1 MAINFDNSLFD
12 YLKLGA
18 SADTVGKLV
27 FPARVVDI
35 ILDDAH
41 EEWSD
46 FGEIEAL
53 GAIKFRV
60 IGEET
65 DESDP
70 KLLDIA
76 YPINSNFK
84 NYPLL
89 NEIVLIQSAPGIDRD
104 ESNVDARRYYYTTI
118 VNIWNSPHQN
128 AFPDTFQNEG
138 EPDLGYN
145 FEDKANVAPLQPAQG
160 DVIVEGRQGQTI
172 RFTGTDFE
180 KKFVEVND
188 QKPITIISN
197 GKAEADPATPVVEN
211 IDDDPAS
218 IYLVEDHTVK
228 LTQANEK
235 RDAWDGEPDKADAYQ
250 GSQVLINAGRLFF
263 NAKEESILLSGT
275 EAIGGN
281 AKTVSWDGED
291 YVAVDAT
298 KVYLGTEAFSEREP
312 VLLGATTQAWMK
324 DLLSELERLGKAL
337 AAVAPAGSS
346 AAGLTQIKSHGA
358 SMAAPLGQI
367 KKSIDD
373 LDSLKVF
380 TE

>member
-1 MAINFDNSLFD
+1 MYRFNQGFDNFILSKNSTGETSSEFIP
-12 YLKLGA
+12 
-18 SADTVGKLV
+18 V
-27 FPARVVDI
+27 RVVDI
-35 ILDDAH
+35 ILDDTH
-41 EEWSD
+41 PEWD
-46 FGEIEAL
+46 KYGKMECL
-53 GAIKFRV
+53 GAIKFRP
-60 IGEET
+60 IGEYA

-70 KLLDIA
+70 TLLDIA

-89 NEIVLIQSAPGIDRD
+89 NEIVLCTGAPSLDRD
-104 ESNVDARRYYYTTI
+104 ESNVNNTRIYYTTV
-118 VNIWNSPHQN
+118 VNLWNNPHMN
-128 AFPDTFQNEG
+128 AFPDTEQGLE
-138 EPDLGYN
+138 ELGYN
-145 FEDKANVAPLQPAQG
+145 FEDKANVAPLQPFQG

-172 RFTGTDFE
+172 RLTGVDHDQM
-180 KKFVEVND
+180 FVENND

-197 GKAEADPATPVVEN
+197 GKSGASPDSAIVEN

-218 IYLVEDHTVK
+218 IYMVEDHVVK

-235 RDAWDGEPDKADAYQ
+235 RDAWDSEPDKADTYQ
-250 GSQVLINAGRLFF
+250 GSQVLINSGRLFF

-281 AKTVSWDGED
+281 AKTINWDGED
-291 YVAVDAT
+291 YVALDAT
-298 KVYLGTEAFSEREP
+298 KVYLGTAAFGEREP

-324 DLLSELERLGKAL
+324 DLLSELQRLGKAL
-337 AAVAPAGSS
+337 AAVVPAGSS
-346 AAGLTQIKSHGA
+346 AGGLTQIKTHGA

-367 KKSIDD
+367 KKAIDD

>member
-1 MAINFDNSLFD
+1 MFNGGLQGYVYKKPTSS
-12 YLKLGA
+12 KP
-18 SADTVGKLV
+18 SPEV
-27 FPARVVDI
+27 FVARVVDI
-35 ILDDAH
+35 ILDDSH
-41 EEWSD
+41 DDWST

-53 GAIKFRV
+53 GAIRFRV
-60 IGEET
+60 IGEQQ

-70 KLLDIA
+70 KLLDLA
-76 YPINSNFK
+76 FPLNSNFK
-84 NYPLL
+84 NYPVL
-89 NEIVLIQSAPGIDRD
+89 NELVLVTTAPSMKVDQSNIL
-104 ESNVDARRYYYTTI
+104 NTNFYYSTI
-118 VNIWNSPHQN
+118 VNLWNNPHHN
-128 AFPDTFQNEG
+128 AFPDTFANSG

-145 FEDKANVAPLQPAQG
+145 FEDKANVAPLQPSQG
-160 DVIVEGRQGQTI
+160 DVIIEGRQGQSV

-180 KKFVEVND
+180 KKFVEVNE

-197 GKAEADPATPVVEN
+197 GKASADPSTPVVEN

-218 IYLVEDHTVK
+218 IYLVEDHIVK

-235 RDAWDGEPDKADAYQ
+235 RDAWGSEPDKADTYQ
-250 GSQVLINAGRLFF
+250 GSQVIINAGRLFF

-281 AKTVSWDGED
+281 AKTISWDGED

-298 KVYLGTEAFSEREP
+298 KVYLGTEAFGEREP

-324 DLLSELERLGKAL
+324 DLVSELERLGKAL
-337 AAVAPAGSS
+337 AAVVPAGSS
-346 AAGLTQIKSHGA
+346 AGGLAQIKSHGT
-358 SMAAPLGQI
+358 SMSAPLGQI
-367 KKSIDD
+367 KKAIDD

>member
-1 MAINFDNSLFD
+1 MPINGGLEGFVYRRPNLEEKVPDF
-12 YLKLGA
+12 
-18 SADTVGKLV
+18 

-35 ILDDAH
+35 VLDDSH
-41 EEWSD
+41 DDWSK
-46 FGEIEAL
+46 FGEVESL
-53 GAIKFRV
+53 GAIRFRV
-60 IGEET
+60 IGEQQ

-70 KLLDIA
+70 TLLDIA
-76 YPINSNFK
+76 FPINTNFK

-89 NEIVLIQSAPGIDRD
+89 NEIVLITEAPAIDRD
-104 ESNVDARRYYYTTI
+104 DSNVLHSRYFYTTI
-118 VNIWNSPHQN
+118 VNLWNSPHAN
-128 AFPDTFQNEG
+128 PFPDTFQNEG
-138 EPDLGYN
+138 DPDLGYN
-145 FEDKANVAPLQPAQG
+145 FEDKANVAPLQPSQG
-160 DVIVEGRQGQTI
+160 DVIIEGRQGQTI
-172 RFTGTDFE
+172 RLTGTDFE
-180 KKFVEVND
+180 KKFVETND

-235 RDAWDGEPDKADAYQ
+235 RDAWDSEPDKADAYQ
-250 GSQVLINAGRLFF
+250 GAQVLINSGRLFI
-263 NAKEESILLSGT
+263 NAKEESILFSAT
-275 EAIGGN
+275 EAVSGN
-281 AKTVSWDGED
+281 AKTVSFDGED

-298 KVYLGTEAFSEREP
+298 KVYLGTEAFGEREP

-337 AAVAPAGSS
+337 AAVVPAGSS
-346 AAGLTQIKSHGA
+346 AGGLAQIKSHGA
-358 SMAAPLGQI
+358 SMASPLGQI
-367 KKSIDD
+367 KKAIDD

>member
-1 MAINFDNSLFD
+1 MINGGL
-12 YLKLGA
+12 A
-18 SADTVGKLV
+18 SYVYRKGSSDQSEPDVIA
-27 FPARVVDI
+27 ARVVDI

-41 EEWSD
+41 PDWSIY
-46 FGEIEAL
+46 GESESL
-53 GAIKFRV
+53 GAIRFRV
-60 IGEET
+60 IGEHQE
-65 DESDP
+65 EEDP
-70 KLLDIA
+70 TTLDIA
-76 YPINSNFK
+76 FPISSNFK

-89 NEIVLIQSAPGIDRD
+89 NEIVLIRNAPSIDKD
-104 ESNVDARRYYYTTI
+104 GSNIQTTRYYYDTV
-118 VNIWNSPHQN
+118 VNLWNSPHHN
-128 AFPDTFQNEG
+128 AFPDQGQNPG
-138 EPDLGYN
+138 DPDLGYN

-160 DVIVEGRQGQTI
+160 DVIIEGRQGQTI

-180 KKFVEVND
+180 KKFVETND

-218 IYLVEDHTVK
+218 IYLVEDHTVD

-235 RDAWDGEPDKADAYQ
+235 RDAWDSAPDEANAYA
-250 GSQVLINAGRLFF
+250 GAQVLINSGRLFF

-275 EAIGGN
+275 EAVAGN
-281 AKTVSWDGED
+281 AKTISWDGED

-298 KVYLGTEAFSEREP
+298 KVYLGTEAFGEREP

-337 AAVAPAGSS
+337 AAVVPAGSS
-346 AAGLTQIKSHGA
+346 AGGLAQIKSHGA
-358 SMAAPLGQI
+358 SMASPLGQI
-367 KKSIDD
+367 KSAIDD